1 MAYRNFCSVLT
12 EISVCHTTKISVRH
26 TTEIS
31 VKLTS
36 KAEDTSYC
44 SRNFFTGERVL
55 NSEAVG
61 HVLSLMSS
69 CGMSIYSGQ
78 FAFNVSSIFGFG
90 FS

>member
-1 MAYRNFCSVLT
+1 M
-12 EISVCHTTKISVRH
+12 
-26 TTEIS
+26 
-31 VKLTS
+31 
-36 KAEDTSYC
+36 
-44 SRNFFTGERVL
+44 L

-90 FS
+90 FSQGLNFSVSNFLSDSDLPFTKIMKQKKSEQF

>member
-1 MAYRNFCSVLT
+1 M
-12 EISVCHTTKISVRH
+12 
-26 TTEIS
+26 
-31 VKLTS
+31 
-36 KAEDTSYC
+36 
-44 SRNFFTGERVL
+44 L

-90 FS
+90 FSQGLNFSVSNFLSILSELDLSFTKKMKQKKSEQF